1 MESGLLIVRISD
13 SFFIILKGGD
23 IMNEIIEK
31 EIIDIESM
39 IYEIRVVQ
47 VMLDRYLA
55 NLLRL
60 KE

>member
-1 MESGLLIVRISD
+1 
-13 SFFIILKGGD
+13 
-23 IMNEIIEK
+23 MNEIIEK

-39 IYEIRVVQ
+39 IYEIRAVQ

>member
-1 MESGLLIVRISD
+1 
-13 SFFIILKGGD
+13 
-23 IMNEIIEK
+23 MNEIIEK